1 MTAIRINLLPVR
13 QVKKREMGRQ
23 FLVLVAGSVIIAGAG
38 NYYWFATREAER
50 SRLADQV
57 SETQRR
63 IDALE
68 KQIGEV
74 NDLKK
79 RKKEVEDK
87 LAVLDKLKK
96 QRSGPVKLL
105 DALTWAIPKKVFV
118 GDFDEK
124 SNAVK
129 VTGVGESHE
138 DVSEFMRGLANIV
151 WTPKGIGR
159 VVERRRDAKNVRV
172 ELLASEGSIE
182 DFEVKDLS
190 NFFTGVELKS
200 SLQETNSTT
209 GKAAVKFELSM
220 TANYAT

>member
-23 FLVLVAGSVIIAGAG
+23 FLVLAAGAVIIAGAG
-38 NYYWFATREAER
+38 NYYWYSTRDAER
-50 SRLADQV
+50 TRRQEQV
-57 SETQRR
+57 AETQRR

-105 DALTWAIPKKVFV
+105 DALSSAIPKKVYIL
-118 GDFDEK
+118 DFDEK

-129 VTGVGESHE
+129 LSGLGESHE
-138 DVSEFMRGLANIV
+138 DVSEFMRGLANVV

-159 VVERRRDAKNVRV
+159 VVERKRDAKNVRV
-172 ELLASEGSIE
+172 ELLSSEGSIE
-182 DFEVKDLS
+182 DFEVKQLS
-190 NFFTGVELKS
+190 NFFTGVELKES
-200 SLQETNSTT
+200 SQQDNK
-209 GKAAVKFELSM
+209 GKASVKFELAM

>member
-23 FLVLVAGSVIIAGAG
+23 FLVLVAGALIIAGAG
-38 NYYWFATREAER
+38 NYYWYSTRDAER
-50 SRLADQV
+50 GRLQDQV
-57 SETQRR
+57 TETQRR

-87 LAVLDKLKK
+87 LAILDKLKK

-105 DALTWAIPKKVFV
+105 DALSSAIPKKVFV
-118 GDFDEK
+118 AEFDEK
-124 SNAVK
+124 ANLVK
-129 VTGVGESHE
+129 VIGTGESHE

-159 VVERRRDAKNVRV
+159 VVERKRDARNVRV
-172 ELLASEGSIE
+172 ELLAAEGAIE

-190 NFFTGVELKS
+190 NFFTGVELKTS
-200 SLQETNSTT
+200 EQFDNK
-209 GKAAVKFELSM
+209 GKPNVKFELGM

>member
-23 FLVLVAGSVIIAGAG
+23 FLVLVVGTIIIAGAG
-38 NYYWFATREAER
+38 NYYWYSVRDAER
-50 SRLADQV
+50 NRRQEQV
-57 SETQRR
+57 TETQRR

-74 NDLKK
+74 NDPKK

-96 QRSGPVKLL
+96 QRNGPVKLL
-105 DALTWAIPKKVFV
+105 DALSSAMPKKVFIS
-118 GDFDEK
+118 DFDEK
-124 SNAVK
+124 SNAVRM
-129 VTGVGESHE
+129 VGVGESHE
-138 DVSEFMRGLANIV
+138 DVSEFMRGLTNVV

-159 VVERRRDAKNVRV
+159 IVERKRDAKTVRV
-172 ELLASEGSIE
+172 ELLSSEGSIE
-182 DFEVKDLS
+182 DFEVRDLS
-190 NFFTGVELKS
+190 NFFSGVELKS
-200 SLQETNSTT
+200 SVQETAQAS
-209 GKAAVKFELSM
+209 GKSSVKFELVM

>member
-1 MTAIRINLLPVR
+1 MTVIRINLLPVR
-13 QVKKREMGRQ
+13 QVRKREMGRQ
-23 FLVLVAGSVIIAGAG
+23 FLVLVAGALIVTGIA
-38 NYYWFATREAER
+38 NYAWYASRESER
-50 SRLADQV
+50 ARLQDQLD
-57 SETQRR
+57 ETQRR

-87 LAVLDKLKK
+87 LSVLDKLKK

-105 DALTWAIPKKVFV
+105 DALSSAIPKKVFV
-118 GDFDEK
+118 AEFDEK
-124 SNAVK
+124 ANAVK
-129 VTGVGESHE
+129 VVGTGESHE
-138 DVSEFMRGLANIV
+138 DVSEFMRGLANVV

-159 VVERRRDAKNVRV
+159 VVERKRDARNVRV
-172 ELLASEGSIE
+172 ELLSAEGSIE

-190 NFFTGVELKS
+190 NFFTGVELKTS
-200 SLQETNSTT
+200 EQFDNK
-209 GKAAVKFELSM
+209 GKPNVKFELGM

>member
-38 NYYWFATREAER
+38 NYYWYSTRDAER
-50 SRLADQV
+50 TRRQEQV
-57 SETQRR
+57 AETQRR

-105 DALTWAIPKKVFV
+105 DALSSAIPKKVYIT
-118 GDFDEK
+118 DFDEK

-129 VTGVGESHE
+129 LSGLGESHE
-138 DVSEFMRGLANIV
+138 DVSEFMRGLANVV

-159 VVERRRDAKNVRV
+159 VVERKRDAKMVRV
-172 ELLASEGSIE
+172 ELLSSEGSIE
-182 DFEVKDLS
+182 DFEVKQLS
-190 NFFTGVELKS
+190 NFFSGVELKES
-200 SLQETNSTT
+200 SQQDLK
-209 GKAAVKFELSM
+209 GKAAVRFELAM

>member
-23 FLVLVAGSVIIAGAG
+23 FLVLVVGALVIAGAA
-38 NYYWFATREAER
+38 NYLWYANRDEER
-50 SRLADQV
+50 QKRQDAV
-57 SETQRR
+57 AETQRK

-79 RKKEVEDK
+79 RKKEVEEK
-87 LAVLDKLKK
+87 LLVLDKLKK

-105 DALTWAIPKKVFV
+105 DALSSAVPKKVFI
-118 GDFDEK
+118 GEFDEK
-124 SNAVK
+124 SNSLK
-129 VTGVGESHE
+129 VLGSGESHE
-138 DVSEFMRGLANIV
+138 DVSEFMRGLANVV

-159 VVERRRDAKNVRV
+159 VVERKRDARTVRV
-172 ELLASEGSIE
+172 ELLAGGDGAIE

-190 NFFTGVELKS
+190 NFFTGVELKTS
-200 SLQETNSTT
+200 EQSDQK
-209 GKAAVKFELSM
+209 GKTSVKFELAM

>member
-23 FLVLVAGSVIIAGAG
+23 FLVLVVGALVIAGAA
-38 NYYWFATREAER
+38 NYLWYANRDEER
-50 SRLADQV
+50 QKRQDAV
-57 SETQRR
+57 SETQRK

-79 RKKEVEDK
+79 RKKEVEEK

-105 DALTWAIPKKVFV
+105 DALTTAVPKKVFI

-124 SNAVK
+124 ANNLRVLG
-129 VTGVGESHE
+129 TGESHE
-138 DVSEFMRGLANIV
+138 DVSEFMRGLANVV

-159 VVERRRDAKNVRV
+159 VVERKRDARTVRV
-172 ELLASEGSIE
+172 ELLAGGDGAIE

-190 NFFTGVELKS
+190 NFFTGVELKTS
-200 SLQETNSTT
+200 EQTDQK
-209 GKAAVKFELSM
+209 GKTSVKFELAM

>member
-23 FLVLVAGSVIIAGAG
+23 FLVLVAGALIIAGAG
-38 NYYWFATREAER
+38 NYYWYATREAER
-50 SRLADQV
+50 SRVQDMV
-57 SETQRR
+57 TETQRR

-87 LAVLDKLKK
+87 LAILDKLKK

-105 DALTWAIPKKVFV
+105 DALSSAIPKKVHV
-118 GDFDEK
+118 SDFDEK
-124 SNAVK
+124 GSIVR
-129 VTGVGESHE
+129 VVGTGESHE
-138 DVSEFMRGLANIV
+138 DVSEFMRGLTNIV

-159 VVERRRDAKNVRV
+159 VVERKRDSRNVRV
-172 ELLASEGSIE
+172 ELLAAEGAIE

-190 NFFTGVELKS
+190 NFFTSVELKTS
-200 SLQETNSTT
+200 EQFDNK
-209 GKAAVKFELSM
+209 GKPNVKFELGM

>member
-23 FLVLVAGSVIIAGAG
+23 FLVLVAGSLIIAGAG
-38 NYYWFATREAER
+38 NYYWYATREAER
-50 SRLADQV
+50 TRVQDQV
-57 SETQRR
+57 TETQRR

-87 LAVLDKLKK
+87 LAILDKLKK

-105 DALTWAIPKKVFV
+105 DALSSAIPKKVFV
-118 GDFDEK
+118 ADFDEK
-124 SNAVK
+124 ANSVR
-129 VTGVGESHE
+129 VTGTGESHE
-138 DVSEFMRGLANIV
+138 DVSEFMRSLANVV

-159 VVERRRDAKNVRV
+159 VVERKRDARNVRV
-172 ELLASEGSIE
+172 ELLSAEGAIE

-190 NFFTGVELKS
+190 NFFTGVELKQS
-200 SLQETNSTT
+200 EQFDNK
-209 GKAAVKFELSM
+209 GKPNVKFELGM

>member
-23 FLVLVAGSVIIAGAG
+23 FLVLVAGALIIGGAG
-38 NYYWFATREAER
+38 NYYWYSTRDAEQTR
-50 SRLADQV
+50 RQDQV
-57 SETQRR
+57 SQTQRS

-87 LAVLDKLKK
+87 LTILEKLKK
-96 QRSGPVKLL
+96 QRNGPVRLL
-105 DALTWAIPKKVFV
+105 DALSSAIPKKVFV
-118 GDFDEK
+118 GEFDEK
-124 SNAVK
+124 GNVVK
-129 VTGVGESHE
+129 VIGTGESHE

-151 WTPKGIGR
+151 WSPKGIGR
-159 VVERRRDAKNVRV
+159 VVERKRDARTVRV
-172 ELLASEGSIE
+172 ELLSAEGATE

-190 NFFTGVELKS
+190 NFFMGVELKTS
-200 SLQETNSTT
+200 EQFDNK
-209 GKAAVKFELSM
+209 GKPNVKFELGM

>member
-23 FLVLVAGSVIIAGAG
+23 FLVLVAGAVIIGGAG
-38 NYYWFATREAER
+38 NYYWYATRDAER
-50 SRLADQV
+50 TRRQEQV
-57 SETQRR
+57 AETQRR

-87 LAVLDKLKK
+87 LAILDKLKK

-105 DALTWAIPKKVFV
+105 DALASAMPKKVFIN
-118 GDFDEK
+118 DFDEK
-124 SNAVK
+124 SNTVRIL
-129 VTGVGESHE
+129 GSGESHE
-138 DVSEFMRGLANIV
+138 DVSEFMRGLSNVV

-159 VVERRRDAKNVRV
+159 VVERKRDARNVRV
-172 ELLASEGSIE
+172 ELLASEGAIE
-182 DFEVKDLS
+182 DFDVKQLS
-190 NFFTGVELKS
+190 NFFSGVELK
-200 SLQETNSTT
+200 ESTQQD
-209 GKAAVKFELSM
+209 GKGKSFVKFELAM

>member
-23 FLVLVAGSVIIAGAG
+23 FLVLVAGSVIIAGAA
-38 NYYWFATREAER
+38 NFYWYSTRDAER
-50 SRLADQV
+50 TRLQEQV

-96 QRSGPVKLL
+96 QRSGPVRLL
-105 DALTWAIPKKVFV
+105 DALSSAIPKKVFV
-118 GDFDEK
+118 AEFDEK
-124 SNAVK
+124 GNAVK
-129 VTGVGESHE
+129 ILGTGESHD

-159 VVERRRDAKNVRV
+159 VVERKRDARNVRV
-172 ELLASEGSIE
+172 ELLSAEGSIE
-182 DFEVKDLS
+182 DFEVKDLA
-190 NFFTGVELKS
+190 NFFSGVELKTS
-200 SLQETNSTT
+200 EQFDNK
-209 GKAAVKFELSM
+209 GKANVKFEIGM

>member
-23 FLVLVAGSVIIAGAG
+23 FLVLVAGALIIAGAA
-38 NYYWFATREAER
+38 NFYWYSTRDAER
-50 SRLADQV
+50 GRLQDQV
-57 SETQRR
+57 TETQRR

-87 LAVLDKLKK
+87 LAILDKLKK

-105 DALTWAIPKKVFV
+105 DALSSAIPKKVFIV
-118 GDFDEK
+118 DFDEK
-124 SNAVK
+124 ANAVK
-129 VTGVGESHE
+129 LMGSAESHE
-138 DVSEFMRGLANIV
+138 DVSEFMRGLANVV

-159 VVERRRDAKNVRV
+159 VVERKRDARTVRV
-172 ELLASEGSIE
+172 ELLSAEGSIE

-190 NFFTGVELKS
+190 NFFTGVELKTS
-200 SLQETNSTT
+200 EQQDKQTKST
-209 GKAAVKFELSM
+209 VRFELVM
-220 TANYAT
+220 NANYAT

>member
-23 FLVLVAGSVIIAGAG
+23 FLVMVAGALIISGAA
-38 NYYWFATREAER
+38 NYYWYSSRDAER
-50 SRLADQV
+50 QRRQDNVA
-57 SETQRR
+57 ETQRR

-87 LAVLDKLKK
+87 LAILEKLKK

-105 DALTWAIPKKVFV
+105 DALSSAIPKKVFI

-124 SNAVK
+124 ASSVR
-129 VTGVGESHE
+129 VTGTGESYE
-138 DVSEFMRGLANIV
+138 DVSEFMRGLSNIV

-159 VVERRRDAKNVRV
+159 VFERKRDARTVRV
-172 ELLASEGSIE
+172 ELLSGAEGARE
-182 DFEVKDLS
+182 DFEVKDLA
-190 NFFTGVELKS
+190 NFFTGVELKTS
-200 SLQETNSTT
+200 EQFDNK
-209 GKAAVKFELSM
+209 GKAGVRFELAM
-220 TANYAT
+220 QANYAT